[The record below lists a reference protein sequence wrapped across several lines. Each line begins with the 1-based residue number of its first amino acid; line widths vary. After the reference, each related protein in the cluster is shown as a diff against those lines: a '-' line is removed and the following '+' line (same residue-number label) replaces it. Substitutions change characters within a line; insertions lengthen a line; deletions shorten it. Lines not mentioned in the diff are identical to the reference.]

1 MVSDDQMERLEQ
13 WAEGRVERTPGTLHY
28 RVAQLEA
35 LNETLL
41 THNASLQRDVDTLKA
56 ELASLERRMRHTQE
70 EAGYLWARVD
80 WLTSHAQ
87 EDGRQLDRLEKT
99 HGTDD

>member
-13 WAEGRVERTPGTLHY
+13 WAEGRVGRTPGTLHY

-41 THNASLQRDVDTLKA
+41 TNTRSLQRDVETLKA
-56 ELASLERRMRHTQE
+56 A
-70 EAGYLWARVD
+70 
-80 WLTSHAQ
+80 
-87 EDGRQLDRLEKT
+87 LDRLEKT

>member
-41 THNASLQRDVDTLKA
+41 TNTRSLQRDVETLKA
-56 ELASLERRMRHTQE
+56 E
-70 EAGYLWARVD
+70 
-80 WLTSHAQ
+80 
-87 EDGRQLDRLEKT
+87 LDRLEKT